1 MSFVLEMEEGP
12 RDSRCGAGRGR
23 RARVVCGT
31 PEEGEARVLLGL
43 EVCVLPDP
51 VVPFLGVYLGDMLA
65 YMVKMLE

>member
-1 MSFVLEMEEGP
+1 M
-12 RDSRCGAGRGR
+12 
-23 RARVVCGT
+23 CGT

-43 EVCVLPDP
+43 EVCVLPGL

>member
-1 MSFVLEMEEGP
+1 M
-12 RDSRCGAGRGR
+12 
-23 RARVVCGT
+23 CGT